1 MDTDAMLSMSL
12 DDMIAS
18 KAKSKAEA
26 SGGGGGGG
34 VGKIRAT
41 GRPVRKQ
48 QSQPYARVGGPRQ
61 MMSAPDNHVY
71 VGNLAWDVTWQTLK
85 DCMKQAG
92 RVVKADVGADASGRS
107 KVSGA
112 TSKKRS
118 KKSAAAGSNFCRGGC
133 PREGNV
139 CGYELVRPS

>member
-1 MDTDAMLSMSL
+1 MATDSAMDTDAMLSMSL

-26 SGGGGGGG
+26 SGGGG

-61 MMSAPDNHVY
+61 MMGAPDNHVY
-71 VGNLAWDVTWQTLK
+71 VGNLAWDVTWQALK

-92 RVVKADVGADASGRS
+92 RVIKADVGADASGRS
-107 KVSGA
+107 KVSVA
-112 TSKKRS
+112 KSKKE
-118 KKSAAAGSNFCRGGC
+118 K
-133 PREGNV
+133 
-139 CGYELVRPS
+139 